1 VAKQTIN
8 LGTQGTQSGDTVR
21 TAFDKS
27 NDNFDELY
35 GAVQCVYHAD
45 QQGLSYSNSLTSY
58 YSTATI
64 LSGVPAGTY
73 VCLMTVLC
81 STDSEDVTGNI
92 KLRTSEGDL
101 GVVVKFTKNAQGLFD
116 TGNIWWTN
124 QRVVTLSSQ
133 QNIFGQYRRLSGA
146 GSVSI
151 SGIQLT
157 MIKIA

>member
-1 VAKQTIN
+1 
-8 LGTQGTQSGDTVR
+8 
-21 TAFDKS
+21 
-27 NDNFDELY
+27 
-35 GAVQCVYHAD
+35 
-45 QQGLSYSNSLTSY
+45 
-58 YSTATI
+58 
-64 LSGVPAGTY
+64 
-73 VCLMTVLC
+73 MTVLC